1 MLSITFPRRCCRN
14 SKVCYFNMAEKIKF
28 QFKGSVAVNILLE
41 ERIMWGSSDEPNNS
55 PRPFGLEMPV
65 WAFFWIKIAIL
76 VSNGENIFA
85 EICLQFR
92 KSNWFCFLDSKCPF
106 LSQTKK
112 KRVKVRTWEDSQ
124 ISVLLI
130 SIRTFCSSSINLGN
144 NWCRIQF
151 VLMALSHFNLLK
163 HNNLYHLN
171 DLLFFFLLSYWPVD
185 DRAHN
190 PDEMKW

>member
-1 MLSITFPRRCCRN
+1 MMTIWTGNASLTLFLKDCNFGVKRRKYIRLNLSRIPQ
-14 SKVCYFNMAEKIKF
+14 I
-28 QFKGSVAVNILLE
+28 QLILH
-41 ERIMWGSSDEPNNS
+41 
-55 PRPFGLEMPV
+55 
-65 WAFFWIKIAIL
+65 FWIPNAHFYLK
-76 VSNGENIFA
+76 
-85 EICLQFR
+85 Q
-92 KSNWFCFLDSKCPF
+92 
-106 LSQTKK
+106 KK
-112 KRVKVRTWEDSQ
+112 EGKVRTWEDSQ
-124 ISVLLI
+124 IFVLLI

-151 VLMALSHFNLLK
+151 VLIALSHFNLLK

>member
-1 MLSITFPRRCCRN
+1 MAKPWKDNSRKRRSNGWCWSFPQNQFLQLPAHFLLHQNVAINIFLNLVFLAIKAQVERN
-14 SKVCYFNMAEKIKF
+14 NIINYFSKTKNFWIPIEKI
-28 QFKGSVAVNILLE
+28 L
-41 ERIMWGSSDEPNNS
+41 
-55 PRPFGLEMPV
+55 
-65 WAFFWIKIAIL
+65 
-76 VSNGENIFA
+76 
-85 EICLQFR
+85 
-92 KSNWFCFLDSKCPF
+92 
-106 LSQTKK
+106 KK
-112 KRVKVRTWEDSQ
+112 KVEKVPTWEDSQ

-163 HNNLYHLN
+163 HNKLYHLN